1 MRWARDGYGRLE
13 PFTRAGGYVNY
24 LFQETGERV
33 RRAYGAEVYARLVV
47 LKDRYDP
54 TNFFRLNQ
62 NVQPTLRA

>member
-1 MRWARDGYGRLE
+1 MRDSNASSLE
-13 PFTRAGGYVNY
+13 PFTRAGAYPNY

-33 RRAYGAEVYARLVV
+33 RQAYGEKVYARLVL

-62 NVQPTLRA
+62 NVQPALHG